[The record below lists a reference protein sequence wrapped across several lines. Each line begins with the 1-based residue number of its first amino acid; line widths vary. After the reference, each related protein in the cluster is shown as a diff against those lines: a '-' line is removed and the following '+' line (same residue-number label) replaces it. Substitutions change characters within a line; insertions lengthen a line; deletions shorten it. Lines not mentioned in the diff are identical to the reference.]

1 VPLGVNMVMF
11 WAKGL
16 KLVEEFMVTFWA
28 KGLKLVE
35 EFMEMFWLEGL
46 KLVEE
51 AIMMERCCCRVN
63 GQSSQSRG
71 FGETG
76 KLTQKEL
83 KVEGAGKRLRGT

>member
-16 KLVEEFMVTFWA
+16 KLVEEFMVLFSA

-46 KLVEE
+46 KLVEK
-51 AIMMERCCCRVN
+51 AIMMERCCCRAN

-76 KLTQKEL
+76 KLMQGESKI
-83 KVEGAGKRLRGT
+83 EGAGKRLRGT

>member
-16 KLVEEFMVTFWA
+16 KLVE
-28 KGLKLVE
+28 K
-35 EFMEMFWLEGL
+35 
-46 KLVEE
+46 
-51 AIMMERCCCRVN
+51 AITMERCCCRAN

-76 KLTQKEL
+76 MLTQREL